1 LIVLD
6 THALIWMDQDDRKL
20 GRKTRQL
27 ILQEWTHQELGV
39 SAITFWE
46 TALLYNRGR
55 IELSSS
61 PAEWRQDLLRA
72 GVIEYPLDG
81 AICIA
86 ATQFEELHKDP
97 ADHFIAATALRNAAT
112 LVTADDRLLKWKHML
127 VRQDARI

>member
-1 LIVLD
+1 MFVLD
-6 THALIWMDQDDRKL
+6 THALIWMDQDNRKL
-20 GRKTRQL
+20 GRTTRQL
-27 ILQEWTHQELGV
+27 IMQAWTDQALGV

-46 TALLYNRGR
+46 TALLRIKGR

-61 PAEWRQDLLRA
+61 PAEWRQKLLRA
-72 GVIEYPLDG
+72 GLIEYPLDG
-81 AICIA
+81 

-97 ADHFIAATALRNAAT
+97 ADCFIAATALRNGAT